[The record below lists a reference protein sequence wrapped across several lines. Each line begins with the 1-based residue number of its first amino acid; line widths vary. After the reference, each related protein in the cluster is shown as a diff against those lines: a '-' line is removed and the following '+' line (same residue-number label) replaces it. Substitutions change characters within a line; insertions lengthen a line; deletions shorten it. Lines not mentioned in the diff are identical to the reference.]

1 MVRPR
6 VLRVITRLTV
16 SGPSTHVVL
25 ADRGLRERGWETL
38 LVHGT
43 VEAGEVEFD
52 VTDYTIPMHRVAAM
66 SRAIR
71 PTADASSL
79 ASLARIIRRYRPD
92 VIHSHQSKAGLLT
105 RSAAMVASPS
115 TARIHT
121 FHGTVFGGYFG
132 SRSTQAIIRAER
144 LLGWRTHR
152 VIAISELQ
160 RDELIAQRIAP
171 PHRIAVVPLGI
182 DLERYSGLDRTAARS
197 ALGVPN
203 DTIAVM
209 SLGRLAPIKRV
220 DRLIEAFATVTAA
233 HPAAHLYIVGDGA
246 IRPDLERQA
255 ATLGLDDRVT
265 FVGRS
270 ADAPSWYAAA
280 DLVALTSDREGTP
293 LSLIE
298 AAAASRPVLATDVG
312 GVRDVVADGI
322 TGFLVAPHDRV
333 GLGARLSSL
342 LSDASVRATLGAA
355 AFRAAARFDATRLV
369 DDLDGLYREVLAEL
383 HSRTEHRR

>member
-1 MVRPR
+1 
-6 VLRVITRLTV
+6 
-16 SGPSTHVVL
+16 
-25 ADRGLRERGWETL
+25 
-38 LVHGT
+38 
-43 VEAGEVEFD
+43 
-52 VTDYTIPMHRVAAM
+52 MHRVAAM

-132 SRSTQAIIRAER
+132 SKSTQAIIRAER

-182 DLERYSGLDRTAARS
+182 DLDRYSGLDRTAARS

-246 IRPDLERQA
+246 IRPDLERQT

-333 GLGARLSSL
+333 GLAARLSSL